1 MWQDAGIDPSRPGS
15 ATVNLQPEILAD
27 VVRRERALE
36 ASPARAERRRLARL
50 AEAVARCCRPT
61 AVARLRALLRAGRP
75 AGAIA

>member
-1 MWQDAGIDPSRPGS
+1 M
-15 ATVNLQPEILAD
+15 NLQPEILAD

-61 AVARLRALLRAGRP
+61 AIARLRAFVASIRP
-75 AGAIA
+75 ARSIA